1 MFENLIRPA
10 DEKCSYGIS
19 FKLVKEPVA
28 VEMTSTIQQKQPQPQ
43 PSNKPKFKVHNWFT
57 RLVDQ
62 RGEDYIL
69 SGKLTSEDV
78 NRGVGRIIDDII
90 YGRIDYIQQGKY
102 LLQPSV
108 IDTLI
113 SYCHNKL
120 AISYALQYAIGCA
133 YNTNIPIQ
141 IGSNLDQAKF
151 IVNQDIYIY
160 DILYN
165 RLRQCKLS
173 NNAMI
178 MHSVSSELN
187 THKKALRTRY

>member
-1 MFENLIRPA
+1 MFENLIRPT

-43 PSNKPKFKVHNWFT
+43 PNNKPRFKVHNWFT

-113 SYCHNKL
+113 SYCYNKL
-120 AISYALQYAIGCA
+120 AINYALQYAIGCA

-165 RLRQCKLS
+165 RLRQSKLS

-178 MHSVSSELN
+178 MHSVSSEFN
-187 THKKALRTRY
+187 AHKKSLRTRY